1 MTIDY
6 AEFFLNTSADIVML
20 ETITLYHANLSKVYR
35 LVKNKTDGLVA
46 KLETGTTV
54 TFDYMPMSIS
64 RGGVAQNID
73 QSISITFGDLGEIL
87 PQELD
92 LIAGAGNFDVK
103 PILTYRTYRSDDLE
117 APIEYLRLQVE
128 SISFNA
134 EGALIEAKTQAMNI
148 NGTGEIYNI
157 DRFPMLRGL
166 L

>member
-1 MTIDY
+1 MTDY

-20 ETITLYHANLSKVYR
+20 ETISLSHTNLSKTYR

-46 KLETGTTV
+46 KLENGSTV

-64 RGGVAQNID
+64 RGGIAQNID
-73 QSISITFGDLGEIL
+73 QSISVTFGDLGEIL

-92 LIAGAGNFDVK
+92 LIAEADNFDVK

-117 APIEYLRLQVE
+117 APIEKLELKVE
-128 SISFNA
+128 GISFNS
-134 EGALIEAKTQAMNI
+134 EGALIEAKTKSMNI
-148 NGTGEIYNI
+148 NGTGELYRI